1 MLGIPLGL
9 GLGIPLGL
17 GKGQFSAPKCK
28 FINNKIRP
36 VLKTKL
42 GHYNICILIKIC
54 LQRMKQ
60 ITESN

>member
-1 MLGIPLGL
+1 M
-9 GLGIPLGL
+9 LGIPLGL

-28 FINNKIRP
+28 FINNKILP

-60 ITESN
+60 LLNQTR